1 MIIIVLSSYCI
12 VIIKTTTEV
21 KLETNDKDKNILF
34 FLDKTLEAVYS

>member
-21 KLETNDKDKNILF
+21 KLMIIDKNILF

>member
-21 KLETNDKDKNILF
+21 KLMIIDRDILF
-34 FLDKTLEAVYS
+34 SLDKTLEAVYS